1 MNSGQVKMVGWSG
14 LAYAIMV
21 VLTIIVT
28 IGFAASVMS
37 TAMKAGQAPVSTG
50 TPIIPQIVSL
60 IANLVFIWML
70 FSVASFLSK
79 ARNASAVM
87 PITMVIIVIV
97 ILEIIGGFA
106 GYGGA
111 SFNVSGIIAIIMLVL
126 MIAKGILLILLGVKA
141 LAGGTGAW
149 KAFGILVIIAG
160 ALTAIIVGL
169 IIAPFVW
176 IAAGIVLMVAA
187 FGTAKTMGAA

>member
-1 MNSGQVKMVGWSG
+1 MVGWSG
-14 LAYAIMV
+14 LAYAIMIV
-21 VLTIIVT
+21 ITIVVT

-37 TAMKAGQAPVSTG
+37 TAMKTGQAPASTS
-50 TPIIPQIVSL
+50 TPILPQIVSL

-70 FSVASFLSK
+70 YGVANFLTK
-79 ARNASAVM
+79 VRNATAVM
-87 PITMVIIVIV
+87 PIALVIMAIVV
-97 ILEIIGGFA
+97 LEIIGGFA

-126 MIAKGILLILLGVKA
+126 MIVKGILLIILGVKA
-141 LAGGTGAW
+141 LQGGSGAW

-187 FGTAKTMGAA
+187 LGSAKAPAAA

>member
-1 MNSGQVKMVGWSG
+1 MNSGQIKMVGWSG

-21 VLTIIVT
+21 VVSVVVT

-50 TPIIPQIVSL
+50 TPIVPQIVSL
-60 IANLVFIWML
+60 ITNLVFIWML
-70 FSVASFLSK
+70 YGVASFLSK
-79 ARNASAVM
+79 VRNASAVM
-87 PITMVIIVIV
+87 PITLVIIVIV
-97 ILEIIGGFA
+97 ILEVIGSFA
-106 GYGGA
+106 GFGGA
-111 SFNVSGIIAIIMLVL
+111 SFNVTGIMAIIMLVL
-126 MIAKGILLILLGVKA
+126 MIAKGVLLILLGVKA
-141 LAGGTGAW
+141 LAGGSGAW

-160 ALTAIIVGL
+160 ALSAIIVGL

-187 FGTAKTMGAA
+187 FGSAKAPAAA